1 MRGLGSGSDGEWTF
15 IDILSLIGFCVGLQ
29 NLDLNISQENLDNQT
44 QELDAK
50 LHDVVNDIHQH
61 LALQDEKINRILEGI
76 YGKDKKTG

>member
-76 YGKDKKTG
+76 YGKDKETG

>member
-15 IDILSLIGFCVGLQ
+15 IDIISLIGFCVGLQ

-50 LHDVVNDIHQH
+50 LHNVVNDIHQH